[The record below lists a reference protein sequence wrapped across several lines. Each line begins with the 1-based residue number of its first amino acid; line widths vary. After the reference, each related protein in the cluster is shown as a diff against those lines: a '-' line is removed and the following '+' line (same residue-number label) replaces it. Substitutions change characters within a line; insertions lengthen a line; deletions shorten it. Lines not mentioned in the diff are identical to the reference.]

1 MKRYKVIFDQP
12 DNVTPPATIGFQTP
26 VPTGKP
32 APNHIAMQS
41 YVAPVMPVAY
51 CGTDEDGRFVEVM
64 VNTTEKAE

>member
-1 MKRYKVIFDQP
+1 MKRYKVIFDLP

-41 YVAPVMPVAY
+41 YVAPVMPLAY
-51 CGTDEDGRFVEVM
+51 CGTD
-64 VNTTEKAE
+64 